1 LWFEVRQELQ
11 SDLLDQQLS
20 SIKRRTPAF
29 SETRGVRIYEWRKRY
44 IPLNRQNRLRIP
56 ATKVI
61 AKQQDSYV
69 QNRVYDKIAES
80 MSDISLIRCYEK
92 VRRGWISSA

>member
-1 LWFEVRQELQ
+1 VISWISNCLQ
-11 SDLLDQQLS
+11 SNGEHRHFL
-20 SIKRRTPAF
+20 K
-29 SETRGVRIYEWRKRY
+29 RGVRIYEWRKRY